1 MSLTALAISDFAS
14 VVLSIWSTLCFMLTF
29 NNVFLPF
36 HAINVPFLTSG
47 NPWAFL
53 SRTIAWITAFISFE
67 RCLCILMPLKV
78 KRLITPRSTLAA
90 LLIISL
96 LTFGPFLLTYLRFNF
111 VWIFYPHLNATIL
124 DVMPNDNE
132 HFVLI
137 EKIVTSICG
146 VVHPVIAFSIVI
158 MCTVFLI
165 VQLRKISSWRKT
177 VISRKSQWEYKS
189 GDNLASAAPSAQN
202 GISQREERLV
212 RMVVVIA
219 TIFIVTYTPTCVM
232 LLCSVVSD
240 EFSMFGVY
248 RNMFIIF
255 GFITFLGQS
264 VSGSINIVIYYT
276 MASKFR
282 LCLRSLLKMDLHDG
296 EK

>member
-1 MSLTALAISDFAS
+1 MLA
-14 VVLSIWSTLCFMLTF
+14 F

-36 HAINVPFLTSG
+36 HAINVPFLASG

-67 RCLCILMPLKV
+67 RCLCILLPLNV
-78 KRLITPRSTLAA
+78 KRIITPRNTLAA
-90 LLIISL
+90 LLMITL
-96 LTFGPFLLTYLRFNF
+96 LTFGPFLFAYLRYNF

-124 DVMPNDNE
+124 DIMPNDNE
-132 HFVLI
+132 HIVLM
-137 EKIVTSICG
+137 EKIVASICG
-146 VVHPVIAFSIVI
+146 VVHPIVAFSIVI
-158 MCTVFLI
+158 MCTMFLV
-165 VQLRKISSWRKT
+165 VQLRKISSWRKS
-177 VISRKSQWEYKS
+177 VISGKSQLEYKS
-189 GDNLASAAPSAQN
+189 GDNFASAAPPAQI
-202 GISQREERLV
+202 GISQKEERLV
-212 RMVVVIA
+212 KMVVVIA

-248 RNMFIIF
+248 RKMFIIC

-264 VSGSINIVIYYT
+264 VSASINIVIYYT

-282 LCLRSLLKMDLHDG
+282 SCLRRLLKVDLHDE